1 MIDAAD
7 HVLAKRRLRVQ
18 DGLCGQAPA
27 VGHVEELGDDGRRPD
42 IDGHAEEGS
51 PLRAGSMATPYVG
64 PDLCTGGQAM
74 IEDLVLVETR
84 LRRHL
89 DHQVAFHM
97 VLASKDLLPGG
108 MESQGALTTRPPA
121 AARGCKDYAGMTGGL
136 KKGRVLVD
144 RDFLVVRLEEYAV
157 MLLS

>member
-1 MIDAAD
+1 
-7 HVLAKRRLRVQ
+7 
-18 DGLCGQAPA
+18 
-27 VGHVEELGDDGRRPD
+27 
-42 IDGHAEEGS
+42 
-51 PLRAGSMATPYVG
+51 
-64 PDLCTGGQAM
+64 
-74 IEDLVLVETR
+74 
-84 LRRHL
+84 
-89 DHQVAFHM
+89 M